1 MKRLLSSFAPALVA
15 LAVLA
20 FAVPASAQIAG
31 HNVNVSA
38 TVNRACTVTTGAG
51 ADVNLTT
58 TLTDL
63 GNIPD
68 SAAAGLSVRCT
79 RGTAVSVQAT
89 TASGRLA
96 TCSTAA
102 TCGAETIGYDLYV
115 SQSGWGAGVAPA
127 LLGNTAVPLGASS
140 NRGDLATINYVARFT
155 AGGDPL
161 AGTYTGQVAVTYTV
175 SP

>member
-1 MKRLLSSFAPALVA
+1 MKRFLSSIAPALVA

-20 FAVPASAQIAG
+20 FAAPASAQGIAG

-89 TASGRLA
+89 TAGRLA
-96 TCSTAA
+96 ACSTAG
-102 TCGAETIGYDLYV
+102 TCGTESLAFELYV
-115 SQSGWGAGVAPA
+115 SQSGWTVPVAA
-127 LLGNTAVPLGASS
+127 TLLGAAAVPLGSSS
-140 NRGDLATINYVARFT
+140 NRGDLATINYIARFPAT
-155 AGGDPL
+155 GDPL
-161 AGTYTGQVAVTYTV
+161 PGTYTGQVAVTYTV